1 MLCRYSGPT
10 EAIQRVDFSLLC
22 LVRRTHLPANGTTSN
37 EHHGQACFFR
47 ASFNWI
53 PLTYCPLLLHGTV
66 HPPSLSTA
74 PSSSGPAH
82 STPFASLPHLAPRPR
97 SLEATRL
104 RSSRPL
110 PQDTGPP
117 SLQGRQIPP
126 SLRTVEKKLSGRCGT
141 CDIATLAA
149 ATCDG
154 DAQHDRPSTRGVGA
168 MLRFHARGTKPQ
180 LRQAAGGIPVPG
192 GASYTARKHLR
203 WKRRGTWQDVTRDAC
218 TWEKIEAKG
227 PEEKRA

>member
-141 CDIATLAA
+141 CGIASWPPPRAMATRSTIGRARAA
-149 ATCDG
+149 SVRCCASTRVERNPNFAKLQAGYLFPEVRRTRHGNTCDG
-154 DAQHDRPSTRGVGA
+154 SDVERGK
-168 MLRFHARGTKPQ
+168 T
-180 LRQAAGGIPVPG
+180 
-192 GASYTARKHLR
+192 
-203 WKRRGTWQDVTRDAC
+203 
-218 TWEKIEAKG
+218 
-227 PEEKRA
+227 